1 MGDLQLRTHSVEC
14 PSASTFQHH
23 TSFVILLLLWGN
35 NVSIICE
42 FEGWQSG
49 MASWKIEERFGD
61 DHSCLAPRLPGCPGY
76 PSPSMDWSSSCSWP
90 AFHLWTNR
98 PTTAHPVSPESSD
111 WWREMAP
118 EGPPGIP
125 APAPDPPP
133 PPPWHTWQSWL
144 HTEQELPTRL
154 ETKVETFAK
163 WVAHN
168 SNHQLSFSSL
178 TLRQR
183 DSFFVNSFNANTPTQ
198 LTTCVIEIIAFLL
211 LVPCPM
217 SSSQNTHSES
227 LTRPKVVFE
236 LDWEKTGTA
245 LTFDISPVI
254 HLFKWFHQTFNIL
267 PIFRIFSVKKF
278 PLDPIHTHCVILD
291 WNVSFSPAIPNW
303 ES

>member
-1 MGDLQLRTHSVEC
+1 MRKQRIHPLR
-14 PSASTFQHH
+14 
-23 TSFVILLLLWGN
+23 IWR
-35 NVSIICE
+35 
-42 FEGWQSG
+42 
-49 MASWKIEERFGD
+49 MASRKIEERFGD

-125 APAPDPPP
+125 APAPDPPPP